1 MKYIITI
8 MASMFLFAN
17 IAHGENNY
25 VREEVNAYLTHHYIW
40 ETVQHKQ
47 SNRVCSEVD
56 VPIYGN
62 NGKATT
68 GEVLGG
74 AILGGV
80 IGNQIGKGKGND
92 AATILGAILGADLAN
107 KKSGNK
113 TIVGY
118 KRTTVCE
125 DRPTFVTEERKV
137 YKYSTLRFKDQN
149 GFTYDIQFI
158 RHEDITDRL
167 SE

>member
-8 MASMFLFAN
+8 LASMFLFAN

-40 ETVQHKQ
+40 ETVQHRV
-47 SNRVCSEVD
+47 SNRVCNDVD
-56 VPIYGN
+56 IPIYSNKDKTGN
-62 NGKATT
+62 IIIGSILGGIIGKKVDNGGDGGA
-68 GEVLGG
+68 VLG
-74 AILGGV
+74 AILGGA
-80 IGNQIGKGKGND
+80 IANAD
-92 AATILGAILGADLAN
+92 AE
-107 KKSGNK
+107 KNK
-113 TIVGY
+113 TIIGY

-125 DRPTFVTEERKV
+125 DHPTFVTEERKV
-137 YKYSTLRFKDQN
+137 YKYSTLRFEDKN

>member
-25 VREEVNAYLTHHYIW
+25 VRENVNAYLTHHYKW
-40 ETVQHKQ
+40 ETIQHTTN
-47 SNRVCSEVD
+47 NRVCSEVD
-56 VPIYGN
+56 VPIYSN
-62 NGKATT
+62 SGKSST

-74 AILGGV
+74 AIIGGV

-92 AATILGAILGADLAN
+92 AATILGAILGADFAN
-107 KKSGNK
+107 KKGGEK

-125 DRPTFVTEERKV
+125 NKPTSITEERKV
-137 YKYSTLRFKDQN
+137 YQYSTLRFTDKN
-149 GFTYDIQFI
+149 GFQYDINFI
-158 RHEDITDRL
+158 RHEDITD
-167 SE
+167 